1 MKRIISGAIALT
13 LLASLG
19 LAGAGC
25 ASIAQA
31 KTGTIE
37 MRVTDAPPEY
47 GNIKEIH
54 IEVLETEEEGV
65 AVHKASDDG
74 DGGWINIPIN
84 DDNNPFEL
92 LELKE
97 VGVDALLGW
106 ATVPIGRYTQ
116 IRMTIKEVTVIFEG
130 DTELD
135 DDDVSKV
142 AKLPSGKLKFVRP
155 FDVVEGG
162 TTIIL
167 LDFIADKS
175 VNITGKGDVIF
186 KPVIKLL
193 VSGDIEP
200 IELETT
206 GDATAEWSNER
217 SHSGEYSVHLETTG
231 TEGTG
236 DEARIVFPLPEG
248 TTLGDIE
255 SISWWEYLVQ
265 GYPPHIDI
273 SLDTNDDGEVDDKLV
288 FEYAYNTEDH
298 YADAPMPYGALTI
311 DWYKTFSDDDEGPTR
326 VDDTAN
332 GWLASGPPGPPGD
345 PNFIYHTL
353 EEWKEGVDVNGDTS
367 IDISGATLVL
377 ALEIEVD
384 NWVVQSEA
392 YVDDIMVS
400 YTE

>member
-1 MKRIISGAIALT
+1 MKRIISGVIALT
-13 LLASLG
+13 LLVILG
-19 LAGAGC
+19 LAGASC
-25 ASIAQA
+25 ESIVQA

-37 MRVTDAPPEY
+37 IRVTDAPPEY
-47 GNIKEIH
+47 GNIKEIWV
-54 IEVLETEEEGV
+54 EVLETEEEGV

-74 DGGWINIPIN
+74 DGDWKNIPITE
-84 DDNNPFEL
+84 DNNPFEL
-92 LELKE
+92 LALKE
-97 VGVDALLGW
+97 QGIGALLGW
-106 ATVPIGRYTQ
+106 ATVPTGKYTQ

-130 DTELD
+130 ATEAEED
-135 DDDVSKV
+135 DETKV

-155 FDVVEGG
+155 FDVIDGG

-167 LDFIADKS
+167 LDFIAGES
-175 VNITGKGDVIF
+175 LNITRKGDVIF

-193 VSGDIEP
+193 VSGDVEP

-217 SHSGEYSVHLETTG
+217 SHSGKHSVHLETTG

-265 GYPPHIDI
+265 GYPPHVDI
-273 SLDTNDDGEVDDKLV
+273 SLDIDDDGEVDDRLV

-298 YADAPMPYGALTI
+298 YADAPMPYGALTG
-311 DWYKTFSDDDEGPTR
+311 DWYKTFSDDDEGPAL

-345 PNFIYHTL
+345 ENFIYYTL
-353 EEWKEGVDVNGDTS
+353 EEWKDGVDINGDTS
-367 IDISGATLVL
+367 IDISSATLVL

-392 YVDDIMVS
+392 YVDDIVVN
-400 YTE
+400 YVD